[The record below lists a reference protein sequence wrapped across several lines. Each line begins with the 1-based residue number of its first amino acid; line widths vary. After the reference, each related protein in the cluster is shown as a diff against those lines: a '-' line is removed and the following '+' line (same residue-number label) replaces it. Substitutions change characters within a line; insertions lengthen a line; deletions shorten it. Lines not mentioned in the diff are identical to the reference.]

1 MWGSDDAVETYT
13 QLVAKSRVVV
23 DIRRSVLKGRKT
35 SSFIYSLNLTG
46 SPAKIPR
53 NHDKM
58 SVTTTDNPV
67 TTTLQHDYL
76 QDYNIRL
83 TGGDQV
89 HATEQHSAPPNTD
102 NRPPEIVENP
112 PGWDDQHRD
121 VPPYRPV
128 NTNLDREQRP
138 WGSNPI
144 ESAFVFHMLHGVWL
158 NSVSLCWQ
166 TNINPTSS

>member
-1 MWGSDDAVETYT
+1 MSPNPDFGDILSSLIKVRDAASSPELT
-13 QLVAKSRVVV
+13 QTLFDLDRQ
-23 DIRRSVLKGRKT
+23 L
-35 SSFIYSLNLTG
+35 LEN
-46 SPAKIPR
+46 PAK
-53 NHDKM
+53 M
-58 SVTTTDNPV
+58 SATTTDNPI

-89 HATEQHSAPPNTD
+89 RATELHPAQPNTD
-102 NRPPEIVENP
+102 NRPSRTVENP

-138 WGSNPI
+138 WGSNPV

-158 NSVSLCWQ
+158 NSVS
-166 TNINPTSS
+166 

>member
-1 MWGSDDAVETYT
+1 
-13 QLVAKSRVVV
+13 
-23 DIRRSVLKGRKT
+23 
-35 SSFIYSLNLTG
+35 
-46 SPAKIPR
+46 
-53 NHDKM
+53 M
-58 SVTTTDNPV
+58 SATTTDNPI

-83 TGGDQV
+83 TGGDQLP
-89 HATEQHSAPPNTD
+89 AQPNTD
-102 NRPPEIVENP
+102 NHPSRIVENP

-138 WGSNPI
+138 WGSNPV

-158 NSVSLCWQ
+158 NSVS
-166 TNINPTSS
+166 